1 MKYDFFST
9 IDVKDSSSQK
19 NHKTLIQTIKN
30 NNNIKTKRLND
41 K

>member
-1 MKYDFFST
+1 MKYDFLSS
-9 IDVKDSSSQK
+9 INVKDQSSQK

-30 NNNIKTKRLND
+30 NNDIKTKRLND